1 MTQSAELGGALD
13 HLRAQWQVAWSEL
26 QLQARAL
33 VVCEDAATAAGL
45 SATCREASV
54 ESDVVE
60 RVPDA
65 RAVLA
70 ERAYEIVLV
79 VVPGA
84 FSPLW
89 GLLDDAGKQK
99 RGPPYL
105 VLLPAGELHL
115 ARQAL
120 TLGASDYLERPSAH
134 VRMVGPKVRA
144 AVDRRIL
151 ERMTMRMTTDLK
163 QALEGLDALSR
174 KQMMAELTHSLGEH
188 RRLIQRRGS
197 RIVIVEP
204 DEPTGLAL
212 ADAAS
217 QLNATI
223 MLGDPAAALETVQL
237 SHAQVLVAAVTLTDG
252 MSAPTLVRQVLDF
265 DPHLEVVL
273 VAADDEVGLAVEGME
288 AGAFDCLAR
297 PVRDPALARK
307 CIARARKSQE
317 QTVLHEYLLGEL
329 RRLTELYVEPARREA
344 GSGGIAETL
353 EADGGRG
360 GGPLSGRDRRREPRT
375 GVEVPIS
382 LWPAGNP
389 AQVIEGKTFDVS
401 VGGVG
406 VQSIV
411 VMPVGTPLGLSLEVP
426 DGQGGIR
433 TIIMEGQ
440 VSWVATDASGPGG
453 TPGFGVRFTR
463 VTPVVADVLRML
475 ILEMQVRVR

>member
-1 MTQSAELGGALD
+1 MAGTTNLGGALEG
-13 HLRAQWQVAWSEL
+13 LRIQWQVAWSEL

-33 VVCEDAATAAGL
+33 IVCEDGATAAGL
-45 SATCREASV
+45 GATCREASV
-54 ESDVVE
+54 ESDLVDRVE
-60 RVPDA
+60 DA
-65 RAVLA
+65 RAVLD
-70 ERAYEIVLV
+70 ERVYEIILLVL
-79 VVPGA
+79 PGA

-89 GLLDDAGKQK
+89 GLLDDERQQK
-99 RGPPYL
+99 RGPPFL
-105 VLLPAGELHL
+105 VLLPAGELQL

-151 ERMTMRMTTDLK
+151 ERMTLRMTNDLK
-163 QALEGLDALSR
+163 QALEGLDSLSR
-174 KQMMAELTHSLGEH
+174 KQMMAELTHSLSDH
-188 RRLIQRRGS
+188 KRIIARQGS
-197 RIVIVEP
+197 RIVIIEP
-204 DEPTGLAL
+204 DEATGIAL

-217 QLNATI
+217 QLRATV
-223 MLGDPAAALETVQL
+223 MLGDPTAAMETVQL
-237 SHAQVLVAAVTLTDG
+237 AHAQVLVCAVSLPSDATAA
-252 MSAPTLVRQVLDF
+252 TLVRQLLDF

-273 VAADDEVGLAVEGME
+273 VASDEEVDLAVEAME

-329 RRLTELYVEPARREA
+329 RRLTEMYVEPSRRA
-344 GSGGIAETL
+344 AINVETL
-353 EADGGRG
+353 EEEPG
-360 GGPLSGRDRRREPRT
+360 SGSDRRREPRM
-375 GVEVPIS
+375 GVEVPVS
-382 LWPAGNP
+382 LWPQGNP
-389 AQVIEGKTFDVS
+389 AQVVEGKTFDVS
-401 VGGVG
+401 VGGIG

-426 DGQGGIR
+426 DGQGGTR

-440 VSWVATDASGPGG
+440 VTWVATDASGPGG

-463 VTPVVADVLRML
+463 VTPVVADVLRTVIFEL
-475 ILEMQVRVR
+475 NTKRR